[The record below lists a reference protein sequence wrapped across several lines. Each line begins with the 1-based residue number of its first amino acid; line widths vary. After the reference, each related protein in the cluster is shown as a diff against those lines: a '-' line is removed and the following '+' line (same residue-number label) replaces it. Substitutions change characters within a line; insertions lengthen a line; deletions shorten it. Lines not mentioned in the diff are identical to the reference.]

1 MPYDINNPINRHT
14 IKIITEIPFVD
25 IKPYSHNI
33 IGLQLEM
40 MSKLFNT
47 EDEFIHYIKNNFPE
61 LKELGWTQY
70 WD

>member
-14 IKIITEIPFVD
+14 IKIINEIPFVD